1 MERKNAMTKKQK
13 TVLAVI
19 LSAIIIGGAAG
30 VYFFSNQT
38 EPAAIV
44 QEPISP
50 VEEKPE
56 VNPTP
61 EIEETPEVE
70 KAVESEISQ
79 TPEIP
84 QEYPLQEELADE
96 PVEEVQ
102 EDGTATLQEQ
112 PPIQEPVQE
121 TEPAPVPEQNDLPEG
136 GKPGQTYVPGFG
148 WVTPGENGGVD
159 KDYSEHEL
167 SGNKVGNMG

>member
-1 MERKNAMTKKQK
+1 MTKKQK
-13 TVLAVI
+13 TVLAVV

-38 EPAAIV
+38 EPATIV
-44 QEPISP
+44 QEPVSP
-50 VEEKPE
+50 VEEKSE

-61 EIEETPEVE
+61 EIEETPE
-70 KAVESEISQ
+70 
-79 TPEIP
+79 IP
-84 QEYPLQEELADE
+84 PEYPLQEELADE
-96 PVEEVQ
+96 PVEEIQ
-102 EDGTATLQEQ
+102 EDGTATLQEH

-121 TEPAPVPEQNDLPEG
+121 NEPAPVAEQNDLPEG

-148 WVTPGENGGVD
+148 WVTPGENGGIVAD
-159 KDYSEHEL
+159 HSDHEL

>member
-13 TVLAVI
+13 TVLAVV

-44 QEPISP
+44 QEPVSP
-50 VEEKPE
+50 VEEKSE
-56 VNPTP
+56 ISSTP
-61 EIEETPEVE
+61 EIEE
-70 KAVESEISQ
+70 AVESEIPQ

-102 EDGTATLQEQ
+102 EDGTAALQEQ
-112 PPIQEPVQE
+112 PPIHEPVQE
-121 TEPAPVPEQNDLPEG
+121 NEPAPVAEQNDLPEG

>member
-13 TVLAVI
+13 TVLAVV

-38 EPAAIV
+38 EPAEIV
-44 QEPISP
+44 QEPVSP
-50 VEEKPE
+50 VEEKS
-56 VNPTP
+56 
-61 EIEETPEVE
+61 EISSTPEVE
-70 KAVESEISQ
+70 EAVESEIPQ

-96 PVEEVQ
+96 PVEEIQ

-121 TEPAPVPEQNDLPEG
+121 NEPAPVAEQNDLPEG

-148 WVTPGENGGVD
+148 WVDPPAPAEITA
-159 KDYSEHEL
+159 DYSDVEMN
-167 SGNKVGNMG
+167 GNKVGNMG